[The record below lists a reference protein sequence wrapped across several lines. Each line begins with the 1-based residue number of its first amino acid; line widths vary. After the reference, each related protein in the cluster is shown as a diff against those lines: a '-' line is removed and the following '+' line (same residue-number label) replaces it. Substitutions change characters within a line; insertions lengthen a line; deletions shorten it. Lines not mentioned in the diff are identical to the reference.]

1 MRISPFFRKRY
12 GLTLAA
18 LCAVVSFALPRTV
31 GAQPFVFGYVSWW
44 VPQALTI
51 QSLPD
56 VDRLKF
62 MEFRIGS
69 DGRVQDRHGWPDD
82 WKPLRDAAA
91 TRGIPLD
98 IAFTLFTPAD
108 FNAVFGSVERTQRL
122 QKEIIAVASDASV
135 TGIHLDVEI
144 FSPVNAKAATRYRS
158 FVVELGQQL
167 RALVPRKS
175 LSLFLNY
182 AADKYL
188 YDAATLADVDHVIL
202 QGYDAH
208 WLDSDVAGPLAPLGG
223 PDIITWEKMW
233 ATAKSLGLSGN
244 RVLMG
249 FPTYGHE
256 WKVKPCAPR
265 GKRVAPGE
273 ATVFGRVWLPSAP
286 NLRNS
291 AMGRVLAH
299 GVTYDAESGSAYYQ
313 IKAADGSCVVG
324 WFEDWWTLQRK
335 MDWVMRENL
344 AGIAFFPLGYDDG
357 DLVSIAAH
365 RFRAPPKA
373 ESGPA
378 RP

>member
-1 MRISPFFRKRY
+1 MLIFSLLCRRAFRSQ
-12 GLTLAA
+12 TLVVA
-18 LCAVVSFALPRTV
+18 LLWSLWPTVSL
-31 GAQPFVFGYVSWW
+31 AQPYVFGYVAWW

-62 MEFRIGS
+62 MEFRIGP
-69 DGRVQDRHGWPDD
+69 DGRIQDRHGWPGE
-82 WKPLRDAAA
+82 WGALREAAA
-91 TRGIPLD
+91 VHGIPID
-98 IAFTLFTPAD
+98 MVFTLFSPAE
-108 FNAVFGSVERTQRL
+108 FNALFGSAERVQRL
-122 QKEIIAVASDASV
+122 QKEVLTVAADPSI

-144 FSPVNAKAATRYRS
+144 FSAVNAKAAARYRA
-158 FVVELGQQL
+158 FVVELGLQL
-167 RALVPRKS
+167 KAMTPRKS

-188 YDAATLADVDHVIL
+188 YDAPTLVDVDHVIL

-208 WLDSDVAGPLAPLGG
+208 WLDSEVAGPLAPLAG
-223 PDIITWEKMW
+223 PDIVTWEKMW
-233 ATAKSLGLSGN
+233 ATAQGLGLSGN

-256 WKVKPCAPR
+256 WKVKPCDPR

-273 ATVFGRVWLPSAP
+273 ATVFGRVWLPNAP

-299 GVTYDAESGSAYYQ
+299 GATYDPISGSAYYQ
-313 IKAADGSCVVG
+313 VNASDGSCVVG

-335 MDWVMRENL
+335 MDWVMKEKL

-357 DLVSIAAH
+357 DLVSTAAH
-365 RFRAPPKA
+365 RFRAAGRAAAKA
-373 ESGPA
+373 TAP
-378 RP
+378 